1 MKLLVTTCTM
11 TCATLGTGCFWANER
26 SESLYGY
33 EARVVLGDDGHVEG
47 GQAHVKGG
55 FAGVYADLEV
65 NLRDVVRP
73 DNPATHEALGFGFS
87 LRGSLFGVLA
97 TAHEVER
104 YLDFGAEA
112 GAGGALALGVPRNSV
127 TGLGSAWYGAWVD
140 IGTVSLGT
148 VSLGGGYL
156 ALTGGIRREVF
167 EAPWID
173 QTQLAVGLAWR
184 KREPMGQLNFHD

>member
-1 MKLLVTTCTM
+1 MHIKLLVTACTLA
-11 TCATLGTGCFWANER
+11 CASLGTGCFWANER

-55 FAGVYADLEV
+55 FAGLYADLEV
-65 NLRDVVRP
+65 NLRDVMRP
-73 DNPATHEALGFGFS
+73 DNPATHSALGVGFS
-87 LRGSLFGVLA
+87 MRGSLFGVLA
-97 TAHEVER
+97 TAHEIER

-127 TGLGSAWYGAWVD
+127 TGLGSGYGAWVD
-140 IGTVSLGT
+140 IGTVSLG
-148 VSLGGGYL
+148 SGYL

-167 EAPWID
+167 DAPWID

-184 KREPMGQLNFHD
+184 KREPMGKLNFTTELV